1 MWAISPIERRIVMDK
16 FDVVFAAM
24 VAAGLSLIMAALVYE
39 VVTSPDV
46 VVVGA
51 DETVNEID

>member
-1 MWAISPIERRIVMDK
+1 MDK

>member
-1 MWAISPIERRIVMDK
+1 MDK
-16 FDVVFAAM
+16 FDVVFVVVIAAFIA
-24 VAAGLSLIMAALVYE
+24 VIE
-39 VVTSPDV
+39 VVMVVDVMTSPAV